1 MRNIRLG
8 GGIAGFLSAGIM
20 AVGLATLPLAGCSHL
35 AGTAEDTG
43 PHASADSSMTVQ
55 GGAPSAA
62 PATAGIQL
70 ASATV
75 DPAAPAVPAA
85 AVPSSG
91 EGATIPAIATAPPPS
106 PDLPKDAGA
115 NSATAN
121 VVVASVD
128 KPVLKGLGGGLES
141 EARKLN
147 PAMLHALKE
156 FHTASAQFPNF
167 CREWEHKLVVR
178 EHDNLNHIKWAM
190 HNGVET
196 GSYVGYGA
204 IESCTCK
211 QSSNGVSVGILT
223 YKEYDYTLTGKSVAE
238 AKHAAPHADAVV
250 PTREI
255 FAYEKG
261 KWFW

>member
-1 MRNIRLG
+1 MRLG
-8 GGIAGFLSAGIM
+8 GSTFLILSSGLVAL
-20 AVGLATLPLAGCSHL
+20 GLATLPLIGCSHF
-35 AGTAEDTG
+35 AGNTEETSA
-43 PHASADSSMTVQ
+43 HAITDSSMTVQ

-62 PATAGIQL
+62 PAPSGVQF

-75 DPAAPAVPAA
+75 DSTATAAPAPAVSSSGAA
-85 AVPSSG
+85 A
-91 EGATIPAIATAPPPS
+91 AIPAVATS
-106 PDLPKDAGA
+106 PDLSQTPSV
-115 NSATAN
+115 NSATTN
-121 VVVASVD
+121 VAVASVD
-128 KPVLKGLGGGLES
+128 KPVLKGLAGGGLDS
-141 EARKLN
+141 EARRLN
-147 PAMLHALKE
+147 PAMIHALKE

-178 EHDNLNHIKWAM
+178 EHDNLNHIKWVM

-196 GSYVGYGA
+196 GSYVGYSA
-204 IESCTCK
+204 IDSCTCK

-223 YKEYDYTLTGKSVAE
+223 YKEYNYTLTGKSVTD
-238 AKHAAPHADAVV
+238 AKHATPHADSVV